1 MFTKTPAGERARVNQ
16 TLLIDSLSASYLF
29 LARHQLDGRNE
40 MDAIWHVRDDYYARL
55 LLQSHSESWGVPFNL
70 RALYCQL
77 KDTPPLLHL
86 KSDETLL
93 QELTG
98 LIANGDVLVFQEA
111 NYLVDKQD
119 PSSFQLQPMAGS
131 SQKAVKRAK
140 ASSPSSNNPGPGV
153 TQPTSQG
160 GKAAPLVASDVPWE
174 NQIWSDTSVAE
185 KLLVS
190 VGWGFSE
197 VSELLQDVAAWESDT
212 SETFDQIGADPSTP
226 EPIRFA
232 AAALKLPARIGT
244 GLVSGVAGLGDL
256 IINPD
261 TRNSLKDG
269 VVKLYQDPELRAQI
283 AQDFVNQPPHEIA
296 SDVLVIAADIAMG
309 GKGAAK
315 LGTKVN
321 KTTPDVPVTKST
333 TTVSKQSSK
342 LAKQSDEYAALINS
356 NKPWS
361 WESFTDGA
369 SLTIKEKRAI
379 KADAIAR
386 GLIPDIPYKV
396 GTKYPDFEAAGLIE
410 KLDELPPELWKQSD
424 YKQFKWL
431 DSRIPGGKP
440 EGFTWHHSEIP
451 GRMELVPFGP
461 HNSINH
467 SGGRSKGNWADA
479 KR

>member
-1 MFTKTPAGERARVNQ
+1 
-16 TLLIDSLSASYLF
+16 
-29 LARHQLDGRNE
+29 
-40 MDAIWHVRDDYYARL
+40 
-55 LLQSHSESWGVPFNL
+55 
-70 RALYCQL
+70 
-77 KDTPPLLHL
+77 
-86 KSDETLL
+86 
-93 QELTG
+93 
-98 LIANGDVLVFQEA
+98 
-111 NYLVDKQD
+111 
-119 PSSFQLQPMAGS
+119 
-131 SQKAVKRAK
+131 
-140 ASSPSSNNPGPGV
+140 
-153 TQPTSQG
+153 
-160 GKAAPLVASDVPWE
+160 
-174 NQIWSDTSVAE
+174 
-185 KLLVS
+185 
-190 VGWGFSE
+190 
-197 VSELLQDVAAWESDT
+197 
-212 SETFDQIGADPSTP
+212 
-226 EPIRFA
+226 
-232 AAALKLPARIGT
+232 
-244 GLVSGVAGLGDL
+244 
-256 IINPD
+256 
-261 TRNSLKDG
+261 
-269 VVKLYQDPELRAQI
+269 
-283 AQDFVNQPPHEIA
+283 
-296 SDVLVIAADIAMG
+296 MG